1 MRLGQGYGR
10 LELGPLI
17 LLTRLHFDKFC
28 QQLRRLDESCHCRP
42 LRVEAEAGL
51 PLLLGGDAQVS
62 NVGFHGVERSLGKS
76 TPGLADFTAFKRAR
90 LINVINS
97 SARSIFVPTP
107 VFMLPAPTSYI
118 PYYRVSTARQGQSG
132 LGLDA
137 QRAAVAAFV
146 GDPVQ
151 LLGEFVEI
159 ESGKKNQRPQLLA
172 AIAAARAVGA
182 TLLIAKLDR
191 LSRNAGFIFALRD
204 SGVNFVCCDM
214 PDANTLTVG
223 LFAVIAQHEREMIS
237 KRTIDA
243 LAAKKARGVVL
254 GTPAN
259 MTSAAIAKSL
269 NIRQENAR
277 TNQQNQQA
285 ARLAGLLYAQGHKL
299 QQIAQE
305 LNEGGYRT
313 RRGKLFFPMS
323 VQRLLK
329 RRVIPTAA
337 NEQ

>member
-1 MRLGQGYGR
+1 
-10 LELGPLI
+10 
-17 LLTRLHFDKFC
+17 
-28 QQLRRLDESCHCRP
+28 
-42 LRVEAEAGL
+42 
-51 PLLLGGDAQVS
+51 
-62 NVGFHGVERSLGKS
+62 
-76 TPGLADFTAFKRAR
+76 
-90 LINVINS
+90 
-97 SARSIFVPTP
+97 
-107 VFMLPAPTSYI
+107 MLPTPTSYI

-146 GDPVQ
+146 GDPSQ

-243 LAAKKARGVVL
+243 LAAKKARGMVL

-259 MTSAAIAKSL
+259 MTPAAIAKSL

-285 ARLAGLLYAQGHKL
+285 ARLAGLLQAQGHKL

-329 RRVIPTAA
+329 RRVILNTAS
-337 NEQ
+337 EQ